1 MPAEVPYRR
10 VTSRRIAVGKG
21 GPMLIRHKS
30 AAAEQQLYRGRSG
43 CKEYVTNLILDDLHS
58 IIKKETV
65 VPAFLREDLQSAVNP
80 LSCSLTQ
87 RCPGS
92 NENTIGPRIMAM
104 ELPYQRQTAGTMEN
118 ADAPLLQGRNA
129 LQRDVIDT
137 HRGVLSLCRYTQSY
151 RKAKC
156 GCWLYCDPHVLP
168 ERVICIHPQLN
179 SASFDQ
185 RLYFA

>member
-118 ADAPLLQGRNA
+118 ADAPLLQA
-129 LQRDVIDT
+129 TIAD
-137 HRGVLSLCRYTQSY
+137 S
-151 RKAKC
+151 
-156 GCWLYCDPHVLP
+156 
-168 ERVICIHPQLN
+168 
-179 SASFDQ
+179 
-185 RLYFA
+185 